1 MLQMVL
7 LLQNNMSYITD
18 TRGIITASK
27 LKDFILCEK
36 LYKVKRLNEICISE
50 DIPDRATLWEAFHY
64 LVEVWYD
71 KRCER
76 YQITEKFLK
85 ADLIELIASREISE
99 ESKQAKIKELWK
111 LLLPQLREE
120 YYWKNKREEMQGK
133 IELTPAESNM
143 MIGMYESIYMQPL
156 WDMSGTY
163 TKERRFEASYWWLK
177 IGFKPDRICFYINWE
192 QCTVEHID
200 SIKDAMNDEERIDF
214 VNKSKVTCLI
224 RDYKTVAQL
233 DKMINELRYEN
244 ETSNWYVMSMS
255 FYYACIYALYKVE
268 SDVYIDAVEK
278 SEPYKT
284 SVISIPRSRMKEKL
298 VGTIKPWL
306 DRLIKCTKED
316 KRQEPTRDELL
327 SNKKL
332 SSFYKYFD
340 KAIQQ
345 EPNYIDILL

>member
-7 LLQNNMSYITD
+7 LLQNNMSYISD

-36 LYKVKRLNEICISE
+36 LYKVKRLNEVCISE
-50 DIPDRATLWEAFHY
+50 EIPDRATLWEAFHY
-64 LVEVWYD
+64 LVEVWFD
-71 KRCER
+71 KRSER

-120 YYWKNKREEMQGK
+120 YYWKDKREEMQGK

-143 MIGMYESIYMQPL
+143 MIGMYESIYKQHLRDMQ
-156 WDMSGTY
+156 GIY
-163 TKERRFEASYWWLK
+163 TKERRFEAHYWWLK
-177 IGFKPDRICFYINWE
+177 IGFKPDRICFYIKWE
-192 QCTVEHID
+192 QCTVENID
-200 SIKDAMNDEERIDF
+200 DIKKWMSEEDRIWF
-214 VNKSKVTCLI
+214 VKDMQVTCLI
-224 RDYKTVAQL
+224 RDYKTVWQL
-233 DKMINELRYEN
+233 DKMLNELRYDN

-284 SVISIPRSRMKEKL
+284 SVISIPKSRMKEKL
-298 VGTIKPWL
+298 VGIIKPWL

-316 KRQEPTRDELL
+316 KREEPSRDELL

-332 SSFYKYFD
+332 SWFYKYFD
-340 KAIQQ
+340 NCIQ
-345 EPNYIDILL
+345 EKPTIIDLAL